1 MWILVRL
8 ALILIVRRRFG
19 RWGVGVFFLV
29 VGLLL
34 ALSATSAT
42 VSQQDTT
49 TTLGVGLFV
58 LLFGAAILFFALGIE
73 VRGHRAGQI
82 AQEPQRRAVK
92 FVTGGRVL
100 SIPPLPKAPLQ
111 GVSANDLSNVE
122 QYAWQMVALAWG
134 AQPMIASV
142 EEAYPLF
149 FQTVGRVRAVT
160 GRWDA
165 LSEPIDIF
173 VGLPKP
179 LCYVGAAEVMRV
191 FSYVRGTVSAPV
203 GLIQGLRFVE
213 QAQYMYPDQPDA
225 LVARINLLTGYPGEQ
240 WIDLAEE
247 TLAIL
252 KLVAPRHPRLPDAE
266 SNLLIRLNRLND
278 ALVCIEQMLANPPT
292 PEEEHVAL
300 ARKARILDQLKYS
313 ASALAAYDVVNQRYP
328 DDPWAW
334 HNKSL
339 LLISMNRLDEAWAC
353 NQRALSLMTFGQ
365 ALKTR
370 EGLLAR
376 YAQSG
381 MYPPY

>member
-19 RWGVGVFFLV
+19 RWGVGIFFLAA
-29 VGLLL
+29 GLLL
-34 ALSATSAT
+34 ALSATSAPST
-42 VSQQDTT
+42 GQDTT
-49 TTLGVGLFV
+49 TALPVGLFV
-58 LLFGAAILFFALGIE
+58 LLFGAAILFFAIGIE
-73 VRGHRAGQI
+73 VRGHRAGQM

-100 SIPPLPKAPLQ
+100 PIPPLPKAPLQ

-122 QYAWQMVALAWG
+122 RYARRMAALPWG
-134 AQPMIASV
+134 EQPMIASV

-149 FQTVGRVRAVT
+149 FQTVGRVREVT

-165 LSEPIDIF
+165 LTEPMEVF

-179 LCYVGAAEVMRV
+179 LCYVGAAEVTRV
-191 FSYVRGTVSAPV
+191 VSYLRGTISAPV

-252 KLVAPRHPRLPDAE
+252 KLVAPRHPRVPDAE

-278 ALVCIEQMLANPPT
+278 ALVCIEQTLANPPT

-370 EGLLAR
+370 ESLLAR

>member
-19 RWGVGVFFLV
+19 RWGVGLFFLLI
-29 VGLLL
+29 GLLV
-34 ALSATSAT
+34 ALNATSAP

-49 TTLGVGLFV
+49 STLAVGLFV
-58 LLFGAAILFFALGIE
+58 LLFGAAILFFAIGIE
-73 VRGHRAGQI
+73 VRAHRAGQM
-82 AQEPQRRAVK
+82 AQEPRRRAVK

-100 SIPPLPKAPLQ
+100 PIPPSPKTSLQ
-111 GVSANDLSNVE
+111 GVSAKDLSNVE
-122 QYAWQMVALAWG
+122 QYAWQMAALHWG
-134 AQPMIASV
+134 EQPMIASV

-149 FQTVGRVRAVT
+149 FHTVGRVREVT
-160 GRWDA
+160 GRWGA
-165 LSEPIDIF
+165 LTEPIDIF
-173 VGLPKP
+173 IGLPKP

-191 FSYVRGTVSAPV
+191 FSYLRGTISAPV

-213 QAQYMYPDQPDA
+213 QAQYMFPDQPDA
-225 LVARINLLTGYPGEQ
+225 LVARINLLTSYPGEQ

-278 ALVCIEQMLANPPT
+278 ALVCIERTLGNPPT

-300 ARKARILDQLKYS
+300 ARKARILDRMKYS

-339 LLISMNRLDEAWAC
+339 LLISLSRLDEAWAC

-376 YAQSG
+376 YAQAG

>member
-1 MWILVRL
+1 
-8 ALILIVRRRFG
+8 
-19 RWGVGVFFLV
+19 
-29 VGLLL
+29 
-34 ALSATSAT
+34 
-42 VSQQDTT
+42 
-49 TTLGVGLFV
+49 
-58 LLFGAAILFFALGIE
+58 
-73 VRGHRAGQI
+73 
-82 AQEPQRRAVK
+82 
-92 FVTGGRVL
+92 VTGGKVL
-100 SIPPLPKAPLQ
+100 PIPRLPKTPLQ

-122 QYAWQMVALAWG
+122 RYARQMAALPWG
-134 AQPMIASV
+134 EQPMIASV

-149 FQTVGRVRAVT
+149 FHTVGRVREVT

-165 LSEPIDIF
+165 LSEPIEVF

-179 LCYVGAAEVMRV
+179 LCYVGAAEVTRM
-191 FSYVRGTVSAPV
+191 FSYLRGTTSAPV

-213 QAQYMYPDQPDA
+213 QAQYMHPDQPDA

-278 ALVCIEQMLANPPT
+278 ALVCIEQTLANPPT

-328 DDPWAW
+328 NDPWAW

>member
-1 MWILVRL
+1 MGILVRL
-8 ALILIVRRRFG
+8 AVILIARTRYG
-19 RWGVGVFFLV
+19 RWI
-29 VGLLL
+29 
-34 ALSATSAT
+34 
-42 VSQQDTT
+42 
-49 TTLGVGLFV
+49 VGLFFV
-58 LLFGAAILFFALGIE
+58 AAGLLVIFNPTPSEQDATSTLGLGAFALLIGSAMLFFAIMIE
-73 VRGHRAGQI
+73 VRRHGAAQM

-92 FVTGGRVL
+92 FVTGGQVL
-100 SIPPLPKAPLQ
+100 PIPRLPKAPLQ
-111 GVSANDLSNVE
+111 GASADDLFNVE
-122 QYAWQMVALAWG
+122 QSARQMAGLPWG
-134 AQPMIASV
+134 EQPMIATV

-149 FQTVGRVRAVT
+149 YRTVGRVREVT
-160 GRWDA
+160 GRWDE

-179 LCYVGAAEVMRV
+179 LCYVGAAEVMRM
-191 FSYVRGTVSAPV
+191 FSYLRGTTSAPV

-213 QAQYMYPDQPDA
+213 HAQYIYPDQPDA

-266 SNLLIRLNRLND
+266 SNLLIRQNRLNE
-278 ALVCIEQMLANPPT
+278 ALVCIEQMLAYPPT

-300 ARKARILDQLKYS
+300 SRKARILDRMKYFS
-313 ASALAAYDVVNQRYP
+313 SALAAYDVVNERYP
-328 DDPWAW
+328 QDPWAW

-339 LLISMNRLDEAWAC
+339 LLISLNRLDEAWVC

-370 EGLLAR
+370 ESLLAR
-376 YAQSG
+376 YAQTG